1 MSKLRDNPA
10 KEVPRRV
17 LTLAPIVTLLIFGA
31 SFVFDFNLL
40 QVIAFFWFGMIC
52 NLICFWLIVK
62 GSAMVIT
69 KQEAGEK
76 ASIMPNTMLRYV
88 IYGMMLFMAIQFGTQ
103 AFIGGI
109 MGILMV
115 KIAITTDGMFF

>member
-17 LTLAPIVTLLIFGA
+17 LTLAPIVTLLILGA
-31 SFVFDFNLL
+31 SFVFDFNFL
-40 QVIAFFWFGMIC
+40 QVVVFFWIGMLC

-62 GSAMVIT
+62 GSAMVIA

-76 ASIMPNTMLRYV
+76 ASIMPNTMLRYG
-88 IYGMMLFMAIQFGTQ
+88 IYGIMLLVAMQFGTQ
-103 AFIGGI
+103 AFIGGVI
-109 MGILMV
+109 GIFMV

>member
-17 LTLAPIVTLLIFGA
+17 LVLAPIVTLLILGA
-31 SFVFDFNLL
+31 TFIFDFNFLL
-40 QVIAFFWFGMIC
+40 VGGFFWLGVIC

-62 GSAMVIT
+62 GSALMI
-69 KQEAGEK
+69 KKEEAGEK
-76 ASIMPNTMLRYV
+76 ASIMPNTILRYAV
-88 IYGMMLFMAIQFGTQ
+88 YGIMLLIAIQFGTQ

-109 MGILMV
+109 IGILMV
-115 KIAITTDGMFF
+115 KVAITTDGMFF

>member
-1 MSKLRDNPA
+1 MSKIRNNPA
-10 KEVPRRV
+10 REVPKRV
-17 LTLAPIVTLLIFGA
+17 LTLTPIVTLLIFGA

-40 QVIAFFWFGMIC
+40 QVVAFFWLGMIC

-62 GSAMVIT
+62 GSAMVLA

-76 ASIMPNTMLRYV
+76 ATIMPNTILRYA
-88 IYGMMLFMAIQFGTQ
+88 IYGIMLFIAIQFGTQ

-109 MGILMV
+109 MGTLMV
-115 KIAITTDGMFF
+115 KVAIATDGMFF